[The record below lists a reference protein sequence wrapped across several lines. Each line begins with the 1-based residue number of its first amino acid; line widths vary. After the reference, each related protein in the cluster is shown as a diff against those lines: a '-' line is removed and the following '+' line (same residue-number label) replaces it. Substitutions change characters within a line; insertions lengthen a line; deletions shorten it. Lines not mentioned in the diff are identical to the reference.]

1 MLYHQQM
8 LAQVNVG
15 SSFFAVSQIFSA
27 DTSLFDCF
35 QNLISHSSR
44 KYQPLPTI
52 PCSLGCTPVKY
63 VDCTVQVTAGI
74 DGAMLATLRDFA
86 NAESLGVCAPISEG
100 VRPTMLM

>member
-8 LAQVNVG
+8 LAQVKVG

-27 DTSLFDCF
+27 VTSLLDCF

-52 PCSLGCTPVKY
+52 PCWLGCTPVRY
-63 VDCTVQVTAGI
+63 VDCTVHVTAGM
-74 DGAMLATLRDFA
+74 DGAMLATLRDLA
-86 NAESLGVCAPISEG
+86 KAVSRGVCAPISED
-100 VRPTMLM
+100 VSPT